1 LSDKSSR
8 SEKPTQKKLDKARE
22 QGRFAI
28 SRHVL
33 PAVQFLVALKVMER
47 YFLQD
52 GAQFAGA
59 WRLPLRLA
67 GSAANQPAE
76 DLLAL
81 IHNSVQLFT
90 PMLYTAAFAILAL
103 SIAAQL
109 VMTSGQLAPQ
119 KLAPD
124 FGRLN
129 TLPRLGG
136 MFGSN
141 WTQFVRAALLFP
153 LLAGLAFWILKEPY
167 ERVRMAVSVPLR
179 SVMASSFEMVLFV
192 LKLSAIAVCLY
203 GAWDWLREWKKHGE
217 ELAMTKQ
224 EVKDEHK
231 ESEGNPEVKG
241 RMRRLMRQ
249 MSKNRMMSD
258 VPKATMVIVNPTHFA
273 VALQYDHEEMAVPKV
288 VAKGIDHMAL
298 RIRETARQN
307 QVPIIENPPLAQS
320 LYKSVEIG
328 QEIPA
333 HLYRAVA
340 EVLAYVYRVAGRRA

>member
-22 QGRFAI
+22 QGRFAS

-52 GAQFAGA
+52 AADFAGA

-67 GSAANQPAE
+67 GTAAQRPAE
-76 DLLAL
+76 DLVAL
-81 IHNSVQLFT
+81 IQNSVHLFT
-90 PMLYTAAFAILAL
+90 PALYSAAFAIFAV

-109 VMTSGQLAPQ
+109 LMTSGQLAPQ

-129 TLPRLGG
+129 PFPRLGG

-153 LLAGLAFWILKEPY
+153 LLAALAYWLLKEPY
-167 ERVRMAVSVPLR
+167 DRVRIGVSIPLR
-179 SVMASSFEMVLFV
+179 SVMASSFALVLFV
-192 LKLSAIAVCLY
+192 LKLSAIAICVY
-203 GAWDWLREWKKHGE
+203 GAWDWIQEWKKHGE

-249 MSKNRMMSD
+249 MSKNRMMSA

-298 RIRETARQN
+298 RIREVARQN